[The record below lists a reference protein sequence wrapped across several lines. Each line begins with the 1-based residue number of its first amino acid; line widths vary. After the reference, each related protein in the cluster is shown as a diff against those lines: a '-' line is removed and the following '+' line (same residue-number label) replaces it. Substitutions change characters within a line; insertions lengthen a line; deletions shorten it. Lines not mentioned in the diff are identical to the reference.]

1 MYHHALKPE
10 VKAAWDVPTVE
21 DPPTIVPTIP
31 PKTRKEDTDFFPLKS
46 FPFCFFVDIAL
57 TESIRIRMEISPK
70 YIIFVFLLKFYTSTK
85 DDLEEETKK
94 MGKENCLWQVFGIR
108 EGIWSSLF
116 LSMRVLGFLLKKE
129 YGEPFGNG
137 KGSD

>member
-85 DDLEEETKK
+85 DNLEEETKRI
-94 MGKENCLWQVFGIR
+94 GKENCLWQVIGIR

-116 LSMRVLGFLLKKE
+116 YCQLEFLV
-129 YGEPFGNG
+129 
-137 KGSD
+137 SS